1 MVELTSI
8 EIKLLR
14 LMLDSAAQPGEVS
27 ASSLKLAESLRRRGV
42 SAQDIEEALAEAGN
56 GNGNGVPPKMWKP
69 DYGLCVM
76 PFGKTRGQRFMDL
89 APYDLRSA
97 RRWAMS
103 KPDLAQKFAEF
114 IHDVDE
120 FLKQ

>member
-14 LMLDSAAQPGEVS
+14 LMLDSGAQPGEVS
-27 ASSLKLAESLRRRGV
+27 ASSLKLAESLRKRGV
-42 SAQDIEEALAEAGN
+42 SAQDIEESLSESAN
-56 GNGNGVPPKMWKP
+56 GNGNGAPPKMWKP

-76 PFGKTRGQRFMDL
+76 PFGRTKGQRFMDI

-103 KPDLAQKFAEF
+103 KPDLEQKFSEF
-114 IHDVDE
+114 IHDVEE

>member
-14 LMLDSAAQPGEVS
+14 LMLDAGAQPGEVS
-27 ASSLKLAESLRRRGV
+27 ASSLKLAESLRKRGV
-42 SAQDIEEALAEAGN
+42 SAQDIEEALSESGSGDDN
-56 GNGNGVPPKMWKP
+56 GAPPKMWKP

-76 PFGKTRGQRFMDL
+76 PFGKTKGQRFMDL
-89 APYDLRSA
+89 APYELRNA
-97 RRWAMS
+97 RRWAKS
-103 KPDLAQKFAEF
+103 KPELEQKFSEF

>member
-1 MVELTSI
+1 MVEFTSI

-42 SAQDIEEALAEAGN
+42 SAQDIEEALSESAN